1 MKMRLVPALLASIG
15 FLGKVINTVIRMI
28 PEGSNLSPS
37 LSWGHSVTWLHL
49 HFKNRLSPVCGF
61 PFLPSCLGN
70 FRLAPS
76 SFQLPQ
82 KVEKLVF
89 PVVLWGTLHFAL
101 PFTLP
106 SEPLLEERSEIF
118 YFPLKLSVSGFFF
131 TEKGPVDH
139 SVRSG
144 MMQDVDL

>member
-1 MKMRLVPALLASIG
+1 MKIRLVRALLASIG
-15 FLGKVINTVIRMI
+15 FLGTVINAVMRMI
-28 PEGSNLSPS
+28 PEDSNLSPC
-37 LSWGHSVTWLHL
+37 LSWGHSVTWLHH
-49 HFKNRLSPVCGF
+49 HFKNRLSPMRGF

-70 FRLAPS
+70 FSLALS

-101 PFTLP
+101 PFTPP
-106 SEPLLEERSEIF
+106 SEALFEERSEFF

-131 TEKGPVDH
+131 TE
-139 SVRSG
+139 
-144 MMQDVDL
+144 